1 MKEKKLKGSESAGV
15 RGTCRGRGRSFE
27 GEGKYRGRPSRPAIK
42 GRLVVV
48 VVVVLV
54 RMVEISTKVNGT
66 RRSMTR
72 SWLAEDYSD
81 GKFVTG
87 DVEAS

>member
-48 VVVVLV
+48 VVVLV

-72 SWLAEDYSD
+72 SWLVEDCPD